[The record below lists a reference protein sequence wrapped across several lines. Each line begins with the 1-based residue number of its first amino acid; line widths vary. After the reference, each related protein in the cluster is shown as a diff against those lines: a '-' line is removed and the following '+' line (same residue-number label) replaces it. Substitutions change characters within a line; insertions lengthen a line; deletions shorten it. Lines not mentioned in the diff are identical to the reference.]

1 MVLHKQLRVIDKD
14 IVCTVINQKGGVLS
28 SGTPNVLLTENTY
41 KGAFVKHVSISG
53 NGLKI
58 IVKCKEDV

>member
-1 MVLHKQLRVIDKD
+1 MVLHKQLRVVDKD
-14 IVCTVINQKGGVLS
+14 TICTVTNQSGGVLLK
-28 SGTPNVLLTENTY
+28 GTPDVLLTESTY
-41 KGAFVKHVSISG
+41 KGAFVKHVSISN